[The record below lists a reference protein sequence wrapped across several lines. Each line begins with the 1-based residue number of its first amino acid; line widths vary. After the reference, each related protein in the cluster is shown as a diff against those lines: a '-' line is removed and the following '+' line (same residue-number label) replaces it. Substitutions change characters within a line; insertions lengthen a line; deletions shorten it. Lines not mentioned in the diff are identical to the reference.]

1 MTMFTKMKAVP
12 NTPDQEAAA
21 ATPASERKLTRAEK
35 RSAKAQ
41 ANLLRELARVQE
53 KAAKA
58 AEPADVPKASKLRH
72 KADRANAQ
80 RAARKAFFRAAYRE
94 AYRAS
99 YRMSTKPPAA
109 QAPAGED
116 AAA

>member
-1 MTMFTKMKAVP
+1 VP
-12 NTPDQEAAA
+12 K
-21 ATPASERKLTRAEK
+21 RKLTRVEK
-35 RSAKAQ
+35 RLAKAQ
-41 ANLLRELARVQE
+41 ANPMRELARLHE

-58 AEPADVPKASKLRH
+58 AEPADAMKASKLRH

-80 RAARKAFFRAAYRE
+80 RAARKTFFRA

-99 YRMSTKPPAA
+99 YRMSTKPQAA
-109 QAPAGED
+109 QTPAHED

>member
-12 NTPDQEAAA
+12 NTPEQEAAA
-21 ATPASERKLTRAEK
+21 ATPVPERQLTRAEK
-35 RSAKAQ
+35 RLAKAQ
-41 ANLLRELARVQE
+41 ANLMRELAQLQE

-58 AEPADVPKASKLRH
+58 AEPAGAPKASKLRH

-99 YRMSTKPPAA
+99 YRMSTKPQAA
-109 QAPAGED
+109 QTPADED